1 MARKPPLLPAETL
14 RRVVRTAK
22 FDGTGI
28 LVISGAFALASASV
42 HDVTGAEVGL
52 LVAAAGAMELH
63 GAGLIRNGERRG
75 TDWLVAS
82 QLFLL
87 AIILGYVGWRLQ
99 RMDIAPM
106 RALLTGEQRGA
117 ILNAGLTV
125 DDFLRLVYRATYG
138 IFGAAS
144 LLYQGGLSLY
154 YYRRRTA
161 VAAALND
168 SGGL

>member
-106 RALLTGEQRGA
+106 RALLTGEARYWSTAHAAAASFVPYLATTIPGLWYDVRGA
-117 ILNAGLTV
+117 NGELVNAPV
-125 DDFLRLVYRATYG
+125 P
-138 IFGAAS
+138 AS
-144 LLYQGGLSLY
+144 
-154 YYRRRTA
+154 T
-161 VAAALND
+161 
-168 SGGL
+168 